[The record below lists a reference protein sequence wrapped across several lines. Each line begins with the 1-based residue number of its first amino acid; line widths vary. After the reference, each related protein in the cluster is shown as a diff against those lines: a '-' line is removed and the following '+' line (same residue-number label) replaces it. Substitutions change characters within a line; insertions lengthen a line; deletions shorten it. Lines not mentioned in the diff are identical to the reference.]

1 MDPENKSNFLPIDR
15 YRSYLLI
22 LAHAQMGRRIRT
34 KVDAS
39 DIVQQTLLRAH
50 QARDEFRGRESIE
63 LAGWLRTI
71 LARSIANAVRDLRR
85 AKRNLSI
92 ERSLEAEIEGSS
104 SRLACWLVDPRSGP
118 GSQLARAEQLV
129 LVADALVDL
138 PDAQRDAII
147 LKHCRGMGLA
157 EVAERMGRTHASVAS
172 LLRRGLQQLREKLS
186 NPSDPKTPVQE

>member
-1 MDPENKSNFLPIDR
+1 MR
-15 YRSYLLI
+15 RSTP
-22 LAHAQMGRRIRT
+22 RP
-34 KVDAS
+34 
-39 DIVQQTLLRAH
+39 
-50 QARDEFRGRESIE
+50 
-63 LAGWLRTI
+63 
-71 LARSIANAVRDLRR
+71 
-85 AKRNLSI
+85 
-92 ERSLEAEIEGSS
+92 
-104 SRLACWLVDPRSGP
+104 SRRSGP

-138 PDAQRDAII
+138 PEAQRDAII